1 MQITLS
7 EAAIIAIYR
16 RMLELGKTPRKEL
29 KENAERIIK
38 KYKLSEEEI
47 RQKLKQER
55 DVIGVFPGGV

>member
-38 KYKLSEEEI
+38 KYKLSEEDIQRIFEDFCDF
-47 RQKLKQER
+47 RR
-55 DVIGVFPGGV
+55 DEDGRK